1 MARARM
7 VTRAIIGT
15 EVKALCFD
23 AEQNNC
29 VEVTTLVAGVFKNA
43 EKLDKKLHSVLDTDK
58 QTFVK
63 VITATQ
69 KSTLYGMSEDKFIEN
84 AVELDPAT
92 RRMLENEEAT
102 EATETEEN

>member
-15 EVKALCFD
+15 QVKALCFD
-23 AEQNNC
+23 ADKNNC
-29 VEVTTLVAGVFKNA
+29 VEVETLIAGVFKNE
-43 EKLDKKLHSVLDTDK
+43 EKLVKKLHTVLDTDK

-63 VITATQ
+63 VISATQ
-69 KSTLYGMSEDKFIEN
+69 KSTLYGMSEDKFIKN

-92 RRMLENEEAT
+92 RRIFVKL
-102 EATETEEN
+102 ETEDETEVDNQ

>member
-23 AEQNNC
+23 ATQNNC
-29 VEVTTLVAGVFKNA
+29 VEQTVLIAGVFKNE
-43 EKLDKKLHSVLDTDK
+43 EKLNKKLHTVLDTD
-58 QTFVK
+58 TVSFVR
-63 VITATQ
+63 VIESAQ
-69 KSTLYGMSEDKFIEN
+69 KSTLYGMSEDAFIAN

-92 RRMLENEEAT
+92 RKIL
-102 EATETEEN
+102 ETEEAEAEAIEE

>member
-15 EVKALCFD
+15 EVKALCFNAD
-23 AEQNNC
+23 ENNC
-29 VEVTTLVAGVFKNA
+29 VEVTTLVAGVFKSA
-43 EKLDKKLHSVLDTDK
+43 EKLDKKLHSVLDTDN

-63 VITATQ
+63 VLTVTQ

-92 RRMLENEEAT
+92 RRMLEVENET
-102 EATETEEN
+102 EADNQ

>member
-23 AEQNNC
+23 SQQNNC
-29 VEVTTLVAGVFKNA
+29 VEQTVLIAGVFKND
-43 EKLDKKLHSVLDTDK
+43 EKLGKKLHSVLDTDT

-63 VITATQ
+63 VISSEQ
-69 KSTLYGMSEDKFIEN
+69 KSTLYGMSEDKFITN
-84 AVELDPAT
+84 AVELDPVT
-92 RRMLENEEAT
+92 RRIL
-102 EATETEEN
+102 ETEEAEAEVEE